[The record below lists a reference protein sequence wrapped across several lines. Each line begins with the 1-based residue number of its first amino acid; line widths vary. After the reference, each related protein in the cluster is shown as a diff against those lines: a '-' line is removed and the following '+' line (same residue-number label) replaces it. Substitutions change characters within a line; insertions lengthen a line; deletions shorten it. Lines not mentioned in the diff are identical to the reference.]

1 MLLAAVWHNLV
12 LQSTLYHMNAS
23 RASTVIL
30 SSAIAIGLLSDQL
43 LRAPQWGVNV
53 GLAAGLLAV
62 AGILTVRGGRQTWAW
77 LGSMFFASMWAIRD
91 AQPLLAVDLLAALSL
106 ASLPVLRESGVA
118 LPGAGPVELA
128 LAPLRAAWAA
138 TLGTVGFGQFLRR
151 GMEPRA
157 PTRRSQAVAVGA
169 LLAVP
174 LLLIFGSLFA
184 AADPVFGAAVSS
196 FFDGALGPLV
206 SHAITVAALAW
217 ASAGYL
223 WYVAKP
229 PRAARPLLTV
239 PVVGGLQVLTPLLA
253 MVVLFALFIGVQVTT
268 LFGGAAFVQTT
279 TGLTFA
285 QYARGGFFQLVF
297 ASALVLPLVYFAPA
311 AAGPIDGTTAARL
324 RVLLWVQLGLT
335 GLVLV
340 SALWR
345 MGLYVRMYGL
355 TEDRVNGTAVMVW
368 IAATL
373 AVFACTVVRG
383 RPGAVFGSLVAAVI
397 ALASLN
403 LTNPEATIARYNL
416 THQAGREVDVS
427 HLGRLSADAVPILAA
442 RIDLV
447 PEAERCRLVIDL
459 RRRYLPLGGDW
470 LGWNLARARAH
481 EAATGLRAAES
492 CRAAGRPELRGGT
505 PGSRPGS

>member
-138 TLGTVGFGQFLRR
+138 TLGTVGF
-151 GMEPRA
+151 
-157 PTRRSQAVAVGA
+157 GA